1 MAAGA
6 AGAYYDEASA
16 TAATFDTTNFS
27 DETKRQM
34 SSLYFV
40 SLDDTESAELSNILN
55 QMGAIYGSYQ
65 VI

>member
-1 MAAGA
+1 
-6 AGAYYDEASA
+6 
-16 TAATFDTTNFS
+16 
-27 DETKRQM
+27 M